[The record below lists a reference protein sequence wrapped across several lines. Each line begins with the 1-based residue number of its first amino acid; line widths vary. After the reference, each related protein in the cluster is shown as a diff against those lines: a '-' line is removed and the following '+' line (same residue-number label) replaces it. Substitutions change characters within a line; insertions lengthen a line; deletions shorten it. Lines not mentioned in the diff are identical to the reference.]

1 MGGAGTSVPPV
12 LLEPPLELLEE
23 ELLDELLLDE
33 EELPLDPV
41 LLPVLP
47 KLDEPPDEEELP
59 LDEELLLLDPLD
71 PLEPELE

>member
-12 LLEPPLELLEE
+12 LLEPPLELPEE
-23 ELLDELLLDE
+23 ELLEELLLDEE

-47 KLDEPPDEEELP
+47 KLEEPPEDEELP
-59 LDEELLLLDPLD
+59 LDEELLLLDPL
-71 PLEPELE
+71 EPELE